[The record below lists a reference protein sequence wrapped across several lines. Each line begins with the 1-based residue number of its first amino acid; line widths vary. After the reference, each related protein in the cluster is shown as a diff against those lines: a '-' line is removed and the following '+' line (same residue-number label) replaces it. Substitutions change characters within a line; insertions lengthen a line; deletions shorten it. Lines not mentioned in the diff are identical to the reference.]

1 MTPLDTTISPLFPS
15 MMTHFLTFKWP
26 LKRLKVPTKLEINLL
41 KKKVK
46 PA

>member
-1 MTPLDTTISPLFPS
+1 MTPQDTTISPRFPS
-15 MMTHFLTFKWP
+15 MMTRFLTFRWP
-26 LKRLKVPTKLEINLL
+26 LKRLKVPLKSAINLL